1 MYHYHDNWNENS
13 LSFALRIE
21 AQITNARQNLD
32 IGGKIYTLGTI
43 PNNWVKKGE
52 QCETTEKLSQN
63 ATEITKFYDSPAAPG
78 LYCAA
83 VQGESHNSSAR
94 KIKLVWRI
102 TKWLTQRWLI
112 RWSIEKSSSVKSYA
126 GSFWI
131 ENPHTPNLKS
141 VWVDSELK
149 ESLFESNIELTSVKR
164 NGYTK
169 QITKAV
175 LLVSGFSK

>member
-112 RWSIEKSSSVKSYA
+112 RWSIEKSSSVQSSQLLPEGSALGPWGLTLKWTGQLSNY
-126 GSFWI
+126 GSF
-131 ENPHTPNLKS
+131 ET
-141 VWVDSELK
+141 
-149 ESLFESNIELTSVKR
+149 
-164 NGYTK
+164 
-169 QITKAV
+169 
-175 LLVSGFSK
+175 